1 MSVLEG
7 IVDTSVKRKRED
19 EPATEGIQ
27 STIVVKKTMVASG
40 SSRLSQL
47 VAASAEKN
55 ASVFDKKNTSS
66 SSVELVSTLSP
77 DGTSHKIEVA
87 PEKVGSIIGSKGAV
101 IIDMQSRTNCKMYV
115 KQDFPAGVNRLLTIT
130 GTPLEV
136 GLMCYTSYNILG
148 HNSSFRHSHLFL
160 LIFLS
165 YFL

>member
-7 IVDTSVKRKRED
+7 IVEASGKRKRED
-19 EPATEGIQ
+19 ETQTSSEGIQ

-47 VAASAEKN
+47 VAASAAQN
-55 ASVFDKKNTSS
+55 ASIFDKKNTSS
-66 SSVELVSTLSP
+66 SSVELISTLSP

-130 GTPLEV
+130 GTALEV
-136 GLMCYTSYNILG
+136 GISFSY
-148 HNSSFRHSHLFL
+148 SFV
-160 LIFLS
+160 II
-165 YFL
+165 YF